1 MVSTSPWDPDDEYDV
16 VTQSGQH
23 GGVPLTGIV
32 DFYDRTP
39 MPGTGY
45 GMANDNGLRV
55 LLKANNSSVAAPSF
69 YYPVVLP
76 DGLGTGGNNYRH
88 RINTCTEL
96 TNPVAIGDTFVSESG
111 NMVGPTTD
119 IMNLINAD
127 VGASW
132 FDGPTP
138 APWEGHSV
146 ASAAFPAGGPRL
158 RSVATFDAHN
168 FMTGHRTARGNVTIT
183 GFVGVFIDSFAAG
196 EINARITTSNFDA
209 SATNVSTNTSS
220 FLRDVVLVR

>member
-1 MVSTSPWDPDDEYDV
+1 VVSTSPWDPDDEYDV

-39 MPGTGY
+39 MTGTGY

-55 LLKANNSSVAAPSF
+55 L
-69 YYPVVLP
+69 
-76 DGLGTGGNNYRH
+76 NNYRH

-96 TNPVAIGDTFVSESG
+96 TNPVAIGDTFVSEPG